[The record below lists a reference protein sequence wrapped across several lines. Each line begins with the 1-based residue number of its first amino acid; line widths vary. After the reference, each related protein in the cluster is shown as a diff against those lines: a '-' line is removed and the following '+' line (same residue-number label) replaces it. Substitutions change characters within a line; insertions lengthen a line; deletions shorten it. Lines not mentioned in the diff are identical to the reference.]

1 MVKPPTKA
9 DVALSTK
16 PSRKRAPKKVKEE
29 MLNIDPDNPNQ
40 QDIMLGGDTIHI
52 KTSTIVKLHERI
64 VVQYDNGPI
73 ELIVEITADF
83 DEIPTRYHEIFL
95 NVLSSK
101 YLGRVNFGDNPFSE
115 CRPIQKRKW
124 YQFWKS
130 KYFNQ

>member
-1 MVKPPTKA
+1 MTNA
-9 DVALSTK
+9 NDTSSTK
-16 PSRKRAPKKVKEE
+16 PSRKKRTPKKVEE
-29 MLNIDPDNPNQ
+29 DMTIVNPENPHQ
-40 QDIMLGGDTIHI
+40 SEIMLGGDFIDI
-52 KTSTIVKLHERI
+52 KASTVVKLHERL

-73 ELIVEITADF
+73 ELVVEITADF
-83 DEIPTRYHEIFL
+83 NTIPKRYHEIFL
-95 NVLSSK
+95 NVISSK